1 MIPKEIR
8 VLEMC
13 IDNGIE
19 TGWIRAHKHID
30 SPDDHSVKT
39 CIYES
44 IIAEVYDWFKFEDV
58 NHDN

>member
-1 MIPKEIR
+1 
-8 VLEMC
+8 MC